1 VERLSS
7 TAVPRA
13 ILFDFNGVLVDDE
26 PLHRRLLLEVLGEE
40 GLVVEPEWAE
50 RSFLGL
56 DDRSCLA
63 AAGLRAGRPLPE
75 SRLARLVARKA
86 TYYGEIVRE
95 SGYPLFPGAASALT
109 ALADAGL
116 ALGVVSGALRHE
128 VEGALAEMGVRH
140 RLRVVVAAE
149 DVERGKPDPEGYR
162 RALSALQG
170 SGRPGD
176 RLFHPHEVVAVED
189 SPPGLAAAAAA
200 GLRTLLVGGEETGGS
215 GDAEATVASV
225 AELTVERLSELFPE
239 LELR

>member
-7 TAVPRA
+7 TAVARA

-40 GLVVEPEWAE
+40 GIAVEPEWAE

-56 DDRSCLA
+56 DDRSCLV
-63 AAGLRAGRPLPE
+63 AAGVRAGRPLPA
-75 SRLARLVARKA
+75 SRLPRLVARKA
-86 TYYGEIVRE
+86 IYYGEIVRR
-95 SGYPLFPGAASALT
+95 SGYPLFPGAAGALS

-128 VEGALAEMGVRH
+128 VEEALTEMGVQH

-162 RALSALQG
+162 RALAALQD

-176 RLFHPHEVVAVED
+176 RLVHPHEVVAVED

-200 GLRTLLVGGEETGGS
+200 GLRTLLVAGEGASET
-215 GDAEATVASV
+215 GDAEATIASV
-225 AELTVERLSELFPE
+225 AELTVERLSALFPE